1 MRLRGQGK
9 KEDIMKALEMVGL
22 HHEFSKPFSDYS
34 LGMKQRLGIA
44 AALMHEPKLLILDE
58 QINGLDPI
66 GISEIRTLLT
76 SLCRD
81 KGTTIFVSSHVLSE
95 IEQIAD
101 VIGVMHEGQLI
112 EEIKMEDL
120 QNRRHEYIEFEVSD
134 MTKALEI
141 LEKSYGITDFQVQ
154 GIA

>member
-1 MRLRGQGK
+1 M
-9 KEDIMKALEMVGL
+9 
-22 HHEFSKPFSDYS
+22 
-34 LGMKQRLGIA
+34 
-44 AALMHEPKLLILDE
+44 
-58 QINGLDPI
+58 
-66 GISEIRTLLT
+66 LT

-112 EEIKMEDL
+112 EEIKMEVL

-134 MTKALEI
+134 MKKALEI
-141 LEKSYGITDFQVQ
+141 LEKKAMGLQT
-154 GIA
+154 AR